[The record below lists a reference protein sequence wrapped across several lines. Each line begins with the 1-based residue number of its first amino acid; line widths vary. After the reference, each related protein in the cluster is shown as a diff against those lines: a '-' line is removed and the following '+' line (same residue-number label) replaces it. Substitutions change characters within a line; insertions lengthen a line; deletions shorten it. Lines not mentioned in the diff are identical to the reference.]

1 VHIITRY
8 DRYVVAYGADA
19 TPNPAQMFQR
29 RRLLQWQLHPLLSGT
44 ARRAVRACVLVCCT
58 RHDVNSVVARWMTV
72 RAPARRQWAARR
84 RHRRP
89 HKTPPPRRSTLD
101 ASLPALFHARTEV
114 AGGKK
119 IRRQPPTLQLLQAQI
134 DPRLSVIIRHRRI
147 PSSSGAH
154 LTSHVL
160 LANERTQPTCR
171 LRVLLIHKGSNYVF
185 CQHCTWKNTQST

>member
-1 VHIITRY
+1 MSYEGGGFKLQRQYITVHIITRY

-84 RHRRP
+84 RRHRRP

-119 IRRQPPTLQLLQAQI
+119 YGGSHPPC
-134 DPRLSVIIRHRRI
+134 SCCKHR
-147 PSSSGAH
+147 
-154 LTSHVL
+154 
-160 LANERTQPTCR
+160 
-171 LRVLLIHKGSNYVF
+171 
-185 CQHCTWKNTQST
+185 